1 MALMAA
7 LNAGQKHA
15 RRLIRHLQQHYPDPQ
30 CALTHDSPLQLLVA
44 TILSAQCTDVRV
56 NMVTPALF
64 ARFPDAA
71 ALAEAPL
78 AEIEKLIQSTG
89 FFRNKAKNIKAACQ
103 AIVEQ
108 HGGEIPRELDALV
121 QLPGVGRKTANV
133 VLGSGFGI
141 PSGVVVDTHVGRLSL
156 RLGLTKQR
164 DPDKVEQELMKLI
177 PQDHWIDFSHELI
190 LHGRAICDAR
200 KPKCEACPLLPHC
213 PQIGVTKTAA
223 GENPQKTPAKLRLG
237 RMLDNTTSTKPPVKP
252 RSHKVTA

>member
-1 MALMAA
+1 M
-7 LNAGQKHA
+7 
-15 RRLIRHLQQHYPDPQ
+15 
-30 CALTHDSPLQLLVA
+30 A

-78 AEIEKLIQSTG
+78 AEIETLIQSTG

-108 HGGEIPRELDALV
+108 HGGEVPRELDALV

-164 DPDKVEQELMKLI
+164 DPVKVEQDLMKLV
-177 PQDHWIDFSHELI
+177 PVDHWIDFSHELI

-200 KPKCEACPLLPHC
+200 KPKCETCPLLLLC
-213 PQIGVTKTAA
+213 PQMGVLKTAG
-223 GENPQKTPAKLRLG
+223 GENPQKIPAKIRLG
-237 RMLDNTTSTKPPVKP
+237 RMLDHGTRSSKSFEP
-252 RSHKVTA
+252 RPR